1 MIEVGAATAAKA
13 ARSGRG
19 ISMRF
24 GTLVMGLSDVVI
36 ALGLAVAGSSLWVS
50 ESFKENAAD
59 SATLMQAMRNQVT
72 ADMYHDTLRGVVFR
86 AMYAAINYDTAM
98 VKSAKAELEEYSASF
113 RAVIAAQQPL
123 DLPAGTK
130 LRSLRATVGTAFT
143 RSPPVAA
150 RSIAVS
156 LRGYAAARVAVRL
169 RGRTATGRTFTA
181 QRMYITCAT
190 QPQAGTPPTLYLRG

>member
-24 GTLVMGLSDVVI
+24 GTLVMGLSAVVI

-123 DLPAGTK
+123 DLPADVRK
-130 LRSLRATVGTAFT
+130 AVDSLAAPLEDYIAGATAVVDKTVDGDVQGATAVLPAFDEKFKALEGKMDQA
-143 RSPPVAA
+143 SD
-150 RSIAVS
+150 SIAA
-156 LRGYAAARVAVRL
+156 LLAA
-169 RGRTATGRTFTA
+169 
-181 QRMYITCAT
+181 
-190 QPQAGTPPTLYLRG
+190 